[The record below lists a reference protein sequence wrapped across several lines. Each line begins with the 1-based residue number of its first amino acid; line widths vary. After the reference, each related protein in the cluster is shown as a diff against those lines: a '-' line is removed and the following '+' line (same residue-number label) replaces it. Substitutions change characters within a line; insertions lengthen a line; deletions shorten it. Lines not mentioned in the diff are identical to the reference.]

1 MVVLEVLA
9 AAVIGIV
16 VGAVLGTIGANR
28 LVDALDSDLIHLVRE
43 IDTSTYLLAAAAVM
57 IAALFVLV
65 VGLVTDRTPTEPR
78 SSTE

>member
-9 AAVIGIV
+9 AAMIGIV
-16 VGAVLGTIGANR
+16 VGAVLGTIGANC
-28 LVDALDSDLIHLVRE
+28 LVDALDSNLIHLVRE
-43 IDTSTYLLAAAAVM
+43 IDTSTYLLAADAVV

>member
-43 IDTSTYLLAAAAVM
+43 IDTSTYLLAAAAVLV
-57 IAALFVLV
+57 ATVLVLV
-65 VGLVTDRTPTEPR
+65 VGLVTDRSTTEPR
-78 SSTE
+78 TSAE